1 MRQVVGSRSVMAS
14 LLDQLQRPLRDLRI
28 SVTDRCNFRCPYC
41 MPRSVYG
48 PGFRFLPRE
57 EILSY
62 EEIARLAE
70 IFARLGV
77 RKIRISGGEP
87 LLRQDLPDLVR
98 LLKQRTGLE
107 VALTTNGSL
116 LARYAKSLAEAGL
129 DRVTVSL
136 DSLDEEIFQE
146 MNDADFPVSDV
157 LEGIAAAAVAGLS
170 PVKVNAVVQKGV
182 NDHTLLDLVRH
193 FHGSGH
199 VLRFI
204 EFMDVG
210 NSNRWKLDQVLPGTE
225 LIERIADEFPLEAI
239 ESSYR
244 GEVARRWRFSDGGG
258 EIGFVTSVS
267 NPFCSDCTRARISA
281 AGKLYTCLFATQGV
295 DLKAALRDRSHPEN
309 VEALIRE
316 TWAARTDRYSERR
329 TENTEPGSKIE
340 MSYIGG

>member
-1 MRQVVGSRSVMAS
+1 
-14 LLDQLQRPLRDLRI
+14 
-28 SVTDRCNFRCPYC
+28 

-62 EEIARLAE
+62 EEITRLAG

-98 LLKQRTGLE
+98 LLKQRVGLE

-116 LARYAKSLAEAGL
+116 LARHAQELASAGL

-136 DSLDEEIFQE
+136 DSLDEEVFQK

-157 LEGIAAAAVAGLS
+157 LEGIAAAAAAGLT

-182 NDHTLLDLVRH
+182 NDHTLLDLIRH

-210 NSNRWKLDQVLPGTE
+210 NSNGWKVDQVVPGAD
-225 LIERIADEFPLEAI
+225 LIERIAEEFPVEAVP
-239 ESSYR
+239 SSYR
-244 GEVARRWRFSDGGG
+244 GEVARRWRFLDGGG
-258 EIGFVTSVS
+258 EIGFVTSVF
-267 NPFCSDCTRARISA
+267 NPFCGDCTRARISA
-281 AGKLYTCLFATQGV
+281 AGKLYTCLFAARGI
-295 DLKAALRDRSHPEN
+295 DLKAALRDRSHPDR

-316 TWAARTDRYSERR
+316 TWAARTDRYSELR
-329 TENTEPGSKIE
+329 TENTEPGDKIE